1 MKKYDPLGRDPFGRF
16 VRLAPA
22 RKKWRVRMP
31 RTLLVHIATVLLFAV
46 AVGAAVWTAVE
57 THKLLEDARAALQ
70 STNALI
76 KDAQASLDD
85 NYYDAKATME
95 TVATTAKD
103 TDDFVRDL
111 HKQTSG
117 TLTEA
122 QGLLSDARGLVTGMR
137 ADVDRLTDSADTD
150 AKALDADLAKIGQL
164 TEDLDGEI
172 RSGAA
177 TAKKTAADLQAAL
190 SDLDKLLADP
200 NLKAILA
207 SSAKTSDHL
216 AESAESVDIALRP
229 WRKKASQLKMIV
241 EKALG
246 LVKIV
251 IPL

>member
-1 MKKYDPLGRDPFGRF
+1 VKAARVPLIHF
-16 VRLAPA
+16 
-22 RKKWRVRMP
+22 
-31 RTLLVHIATVLLFAV
+31 ATVLVLAL
-46 AVGAAVWTAVE
+46 AVGLGIYFALVKIGSGAAGETA
-57 THKLLEDARAALQ
+57 KLLADARTTLQ

-111 HKQTSG
+111 HKQTAG
-117 TLTEA
+117 TMAEA
-122 QGLLSDARGLVTGMR
+122 QELLSDARGLVTGMR
-137 ADVDRLTDSADTD
+137 ADVDRLADSADTD
-150 AKALDADLAKIGQL
+150 AKALDADLERIGKL
-164 TEDLDGEI
+164 TDDLDTEV

-177 TAKKTAADLQAAL
+177 TAKQTAADLQATL
-190 SDLDKLLADP
+190 GDLDKLLADP
-200 NLKAILA
+200 NLKAILD

-216 AESAESVDIALRP
+216 ADASESVDIALRP

-241 EKALG
+241 ERALG
-246 LVKIV
+246 LIKIV